1 MTALENQ
8 NAAFNEL
15 QKDAKEQLIQHR
27 KEFDRLSKDIKK
39 SDKLAERIAKLTKDL
54 NTAKK
59 QLKQNREE
67 VTKLQGSSKSTE
79 ELTDQLSIAQVQLN
93 QQKSAMDS
101 LIREKNGL
109 IHQVNEIRDSTQL
122 SVQEKQLALQEKELE
137 ITELRHE
144 LRSTR
149 R

>member
-54 NTAKK
+54 NTVKTE
-59 QLKQNREE
+59 QRR
-67 VTKLQGSSKSTE
+67 SSKSTE

-109 IHQVNEIRDSTQL
+109 IHQVNEIRDSAQL
-122 SVQEKQLALQEKELE
+122 SVQEKELE
-137 ITELRHE
+137 IAELRHE
-144 LRSTR
+144 LRYPR
-149 R
+149 EDK

>member
-1 MTALENQ
+1 MKI
-8 NAAFNEL
+8 EL
-15 QKDAKEQLIQHR
+15 QAAKEQLIQHR
-27 KEFDRLSKDIKK
+27 KEFDRLSKDVKK

-59 QLKQNREE
+59 QLKQNRKE
-67 VTKLQGSSKSTE
+67 VTKLQGSSKSAE
-79 ELTDQLSIAQVQLN
+79 ELTDQPSIAQVQLN

-109 IHQVNEIRDSTQL
+109 IHQVNEIRDSAQL

-137 ITELRHE
+137 IAELRHE
-144 LRSTR
+144 LRFTR